1 MLRGLTTGILLLA
14 SLTLVDR
21 YANAIELPY
30 VPPPADVLAGEGVTA
45 QPVFLLAAAP
55 SGNIIDRTAWTAT
68 CDSFQPGYECQNAI
82 DGDQNTFWHTQFD
95 PTNAPLPHT
104 ITIDMK
110 TIYYV
115 NGVTYLP

>member
-14 SLTLVDR
+14 SLSLVDR

-30 VPPPADVLAGEGVTA
+30 VPPPEDVLAGEGVTA
-45 QPVFLLAAAP
+45 QPVLLFAAAP
-55 SGNIIDRTAWTAT
+55 SGNIIDRTAWTVT
-68 CDSFQPGYECQNAI
+68 CDSFQPGYECRNAI
-82 DGDQNTFWHTQFD
+82 DGDENTFWHTQYD

-104 ITIDMK
+104 FTIDMK
-110 TIYYV
+110 TTYYV

>member
-1 MLRGLTTGILLLA
+1 MLRGLATGILLL
-14 SLTLVDR
+14 STLNVVDR

-30 VPPPADVLAGEGVTA
+30 VPPSPEVLAAEGVTTS
-45 QPVFLLAAAP
+45 PVLLFAAAP
-55 SGNIIDRTAWTAT
+55 VGDVIDRTAWTAT

-82 DGDQNTFWHTQFD
+82 DADPNTFWHTEYD
-95 PTNAPLPHT
+95 PVNAPLPHT